1 MNIQNAKTADYDRL
15 LSKLHIKSWL
25 SDFYSEDSG
34 SRCRYAST
42 PLYKIWL
49 AVSLI
54 NQKGSICAAI
64 MFSVSFLI
72 A

>member
-1 MNIQNAKTADYDRL
+1 MADRL
-15 LSKLHIKSWL
+15 LSKLHIKSWFN
-25 SDFYSEDSG
+25 DFYSEDSG
-34 SRCRYAST
+34 SRCRCAST
-42 PLYKIWL
+42 PLYKDWL

-54 NQKGSICAAI
+54 DQNGSICAAI